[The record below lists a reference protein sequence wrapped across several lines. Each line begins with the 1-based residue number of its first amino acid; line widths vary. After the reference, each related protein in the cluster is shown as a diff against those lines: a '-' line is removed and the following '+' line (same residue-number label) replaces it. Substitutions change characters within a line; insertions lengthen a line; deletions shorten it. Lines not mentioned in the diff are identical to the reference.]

1 MTFDSSCEENLSAN
15 VCFHILFV
23 YRRIY
28 VSNAEYDKRIPN
40 KTIIFEE
47 TLCAALTR
55 LLDVRRKLKAH
66 ENNG

>member
-1 MTFDSSCEENLSAN
+1 MTFGSSCEENLSAN